1 MLKSLPTLPLMF
13 ITLIT
18 LALSTPLTH
27 GDTQIVT
34 YPVDYLHGDVELQG
48 YMAYP
53 KADEDAS
60 KRQLP
65 AVLIIHEWWGL
76 NDFAMKQAQRLAKLG
91 YFAFAL
97 DMYGKGKVTND
108 PKQAQAWS
116 RPLYGNQA
124 MRDRARAGLDILRSQ
139 PDVDRKRIAA
149 IGYCFGGTGVLQ
161 LAYSGA
167 PVQAVVSFHGQP
179 IPPKPQD
186 MGNIRATLM
195 VCHGKADPL
204 VKQETIDSFFNA
216 FAKKTNIR
224 MIWIDY
230 PNAVHSFTNPGA
242 DAHGIDGVAYDKNA
256 DELSWQDML
265 HVLGQSIGEPRS

>member
-1 MLKSLPTLPLMF
+1 MLKPSRLLAMTFMILLVPTTF
-13 ITLIT
+13 
-18 LALSTPLTH
+18 AFGESS
-27 GDTQIVT
+27 IVT
-34 YPVDYLHGDVELQG
+34 HPVDYLHDDVELQG

-53 KADEDAS
+53 ETPDDVS
-60 KRQLP
+60 KRKLP

-76 NDFAMKQAQRLAKLG
+76 NDFAKKQAERLARLG

-97 DMYGKGKVTND
+97 DMYGKGKITDSVE
-108 PKQAQAWS
+108 QAQAWS

-139 PDVDRKRIAA
+139 PDVDRDHIAA

-179 IPPKPQD
+179 TPPNPQD
-186 MGNIRATLM
+186 MDKIQCTIM

-204 VKQETIDSFFNA
+204 VKQQTINSFIDA
-216 FAKKTNIR
+216 FAKKTDIR

-265 HVLGQSIGEPRS
+265 HILRQTIGGPDS